1 MGDQI
6 PERYEPQDPAPSY
19 DWDFDS
25 ERRQGPKIL
34 WGRVVVL
41 GLLVILAFIFGRAT
55 GGGGGGD
62 SAELATA
69 EETIDELR
77 QENDS
82 LKEQLAAQAQP
93 TPSPAADES
102 PAGDDVTEGETYTV
116 QKGDTLR
123 SIAEDFYADVGL
135 DDCIA
140 RANDITDPTQLS
152 VGQELTIP
160 PEEDCG

>member
-6 PERYEPQDPAPSY
+6 PERYEPQEPAPTY

-34 WGRVVVL
+34 WGRVVAL
-41 GLLVILAFIFGRAT
+41 GALLILAFILGRAT

-62 SAELATA
+62 SAELANA
-69 EETIDELR
+69 EDTIEELQ

-82 LKEQLAAQAQP
+82 LREQLSAQP
-93 TPSPAADES
+93 QPTTSPAADET
-102 PAGDDVTEGETYTV
+102 PGGDAVDESENYTV
-116 QKGDTLR
+116 QKGDNLR

-152 VGQELTIP
+152 VGQELIIP
-160 PEEDCG
+160 PEEDC